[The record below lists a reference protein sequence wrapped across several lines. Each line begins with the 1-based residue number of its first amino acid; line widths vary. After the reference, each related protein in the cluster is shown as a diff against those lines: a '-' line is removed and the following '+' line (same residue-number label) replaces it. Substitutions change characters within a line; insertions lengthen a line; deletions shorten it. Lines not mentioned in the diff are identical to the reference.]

1 MGNSSSTIVSIE
13 GNIGSGKSTLLSHLK
28 ELFKDDSD
36 VIFVD
41 EPVEA
46 WEQIKDKQ
54 GNTMLQKFYKDKEK
68 YAFPFQMMAYISR
81 LAVLKKALE
90 ENPNAIIITERS
102 LQTDK
107 FVFAK
112 MLYDMDK
119 IEDVNYQIYETWF
132 ETFLTDC
139 QLAKIV
145 YVRTDPSIC
154 LNRIKQRSRDGEST
168 ISLDYLEKCHIYHEN
183 MMESNKEIPRLDLD
197 GNQDILIVLEMWKQ
211 QIQAFLEEA

>member
-1 MGNSSSTIVSIE
+1 MGNSSSSIVSIE

-46 WEQIKDKQ
+46 WEQIKDRQ

-68 YAFPFQMMAYISR
+68 YAFSFQMMAYISR
-81 LAVLKKALE
+81 LALLKKALE
-90 ENPNAIIITERS
+90 ENPSAIIITERS

-132 ETFLTDC
+132 ETFLADC
-139 QLAKIV
+139 QLGKII
-145 YVRTDPSIC
+145 YVKTDPSIC
-154 LNRIKQRSRDGEST
+154 LERIKQRSRNGEST
-168 ISLDYLEKCHIYHEN
+168 ISLDYLEKCHVYHEN
-183 MMESNKEIPRLDLD
+183 MMESNKEIPRLELD
-197 GNQDILIVLEMWKQ
+197 GNQDISIVLEMWKQ
-211 QIQAFLEEA
+211 RIQAFLEEA

>member
-28 ELFKDDSD
+28 ELFKDDND

-54 GNTMLQKFYKDKEK
+54 GNTMLQKFYQDQEK

-90 ENPNAIIITERS
+90 ENPSAIIITERS

-154 LNRIKQRSRDGEST
+154 LDRIKQRSRDGEST
-168 ISLDYLEKCHIYHEN
+168 ISLDYLQKCHVYHEN

-197 GNQDILIVLEMWKQ
+197 GNQDISIVIEMWKQ
-211 QIQAFLEEA
+211 KIQAFLEEA

>member
-28 ELFKDDSD
+28 ELFKDDND

-54 GNTMLQKFYKDKEK
+54 GNTMLQKFYQDQEK

-154 LNRIKQRSRDGEST
+154 LDRIKQRSRDGEST
-168 ISLDYLEKCHIYHEN
+168 ISLDYLQKCHVYHEN

-197 GNQDILIVLEMWKQ
+197 GNQDISIVIEMWKQ
-211 QIQAFLEEA
+211 KIQAFLEEA

>member
-28 ELFKDDSD
+28 ELFKDDD
-36 VIFVD
+36 NVIFVD
-41 EPVEA
+41 EPVES

-54 GNTMLQKFYKDKEK
+54 GNTMLQKFYQDQEK

-154 LNRIKQRSRDGEST
+154 LNRIKQRSRNGEST
-168 ISLDYLEKCHIYHEN
+168 ISLDYLEKCHVYHEN

-197 GNQDILIVLEMWKQ
+197 GNQDISIVIEMWKQ
-211 QIQAFLEEA
+211 KIQAFLEEA

>member
-1 MGNSSSTIVSIE
+1 MGNSSSSIVSIE

-54 GNTMLQKFYKDKEK
+54 GNTMLQKFYMDKEK
-68 YAFPFQMMAYISR
+68 YAFSFQMMAYISR
-81 LAVLKKALE
+81 LALLKKALE
-90 ENPNAIIITERS
+90 ENPSAIIITERS

-132 ETFLTDC
+132 ETFLADC

-154 LNRIKQRSRDGEST
+154 LNRIKQRSRNGEST
-168 ISLDYLEKCHIYHEN
+168 ISLDYLEKCHVYHEN
-183 MMESNKEIPRLDLD
+183 MMESNKEIPRLELD
-197 GNQDILIVLEMWKQ
+197 GNQDISIVLEMWKQ
-211 QIQAFLEEA
+211 KIQAFLDEA

>member
-1 MGNSSSTIVSIE
+1 
-13 GNIGSGKSTLLSHLK
+13 
-28 ELFKDDSD
+28 
-36 VIFVD
+36 
-41 EPVEA
+41 
-46 WEQIKDKQ
+46 
-54 GNTMLQKFYKDKEK
+54 
-68 YAFPFQMMAYISR
+68 MMAYISR

-139 QLAKIV
+139 QLAKII
-145 YVRTDPSIC
+145 YVKTDPSIC
-154 LNRIKQRSRDGEST
+154 LDRIKQRSRDGEST
-168 ISLDYLEKCHIYHEN
+168 ISLDYLQKCHVYHEN

-197 GNQDILIVLEMWKQ
+197 GNQDISIVLEMWKQ
-211 QIQAFLEEA
+211 KIQAFLEEA